1 MNGQISL
8 KSTKTDKCRT
18 CLTELWADTGDIS
31 KLSAWPPLSCT
42 RNKDICN
49 IWDITEKVNLQ
60 VTGKTTREIRIQ
72 LKKFYLEKR
81 GKKSTFSPLSYC
93 EAVKSTK
100 QNLTRYW
107 DAKIR
112 LRTWLIG
119 LNSWGPGS
127 TEGDKPQKCPSQDH
141 SIMHHSKTRAECKGV
156 CLFCKYSDWNAWEG
170 ASNNTSPW
178 SFTCWTQAYMC
189 FKALNIFWELFSKNR
204 RTEALIK
211 KCRWWWD
218 CMQLIIRELI

>member
-18 CLTELWADTGDIS
+18 CITELWADTGDIS

-60 VTGKTTREIRIQ
+60 VTGKKDNKRNQNTV
-72 LKKFYLEKR
+72 KKIYLEKR
-81 GKKSTFSPLSYC
+81 EKKYIFPSFLLRGC
-93 EAVKSTK
+93 EEYIAD
-100 QNLTRYW
+100 LTRYW

-170 ASNNTSPW
+170 ASNNTSPC

-189 FKALNIFWELFSKNR
+189 FKALTFSENFLV
-204 RTEALIK
+204 RTGGL
-211 KCRWWWD
+211 RH
-218 CMQLIIRELI
+218 